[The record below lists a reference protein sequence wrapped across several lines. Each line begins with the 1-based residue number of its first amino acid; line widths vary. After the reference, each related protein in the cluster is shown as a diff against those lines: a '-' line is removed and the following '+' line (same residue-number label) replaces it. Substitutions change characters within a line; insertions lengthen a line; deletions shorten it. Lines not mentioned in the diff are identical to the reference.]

1 MPRTSEDT
9 AAIDDGDVQE
19 QTLLSEELP
28 SGYYRSRYFIGSL
41 VATGVMAI
49 GLFIE
54 YSMPVRCRIPPESRD
69 VVYADTGKT
78 SSLAIINADIGPAP
92 NIVLISTIPTV
103 ISGVCIVIVGRLSDL
118 FGRRYFL
125 IIGQILGLIG
135 STIAATATSI
145 PRLIGGGVLI
155 GIAASVQQTLTFII
169 AELVPNKHRPIAN
182 GAVLLVTLPSAGLGP
197 GFARIIVENTKQGW
211 RWFYY
216 LSIICAGS
224 SLLLFILFYF
234 PPNFRQLHRKTTKR
248 AELNKLD
255 YVGLIMFTGGLVIL
269 LLGLSWG
276 GTSYSWTS
284 GHVLGTI
291 ITGVVAILAF
301 AFYGI
306 AHDAPLEDL
315 IVTLK
320 QSVETFAPL
329 KQTFLPLDLLKNR
342 NYIAILVTSSV
353 ATMIYF
359 SMNVIWPQ
367 QIAALYTTDNIQIGW
382 LSCTI
387 GTSLVV
393 GYALCGLLFRPL
405 GHAQWQL
412 VACSMAMTAFLGGMA
427 ASDQSNRALAIA
439 FTICGTLAVGYCELG
454 TLIMGSLVCK
464 PEDIGFAVGFITS
477 TIYQTILTNRLNT
490 NIPNLVTPPALSANL
505 PSTSLP
511 ALFAAFKIG
520 TPEALQTVPGI
531 TPAVVAA
538 VTEPLKTAYA
548 QSFKVV
554 YLASIAFGGCAIV
567 AACFARDVDR
577 LMTDRVARVLRGVDH
592 SDDGSSRDAG
602 EDKAEDGSWVK
613 ETKV

>member
-9 AAIDDGDVQE
+9 AAIDDSDAQQ

-41 VATGVMAI
+41 IATGVMAI

-54 YSMPVRCRIPPESRD
+54 YSMPVRYRIPPVSRD

-125 IIGQILGLIG
+125 IIGQILSLIG
-135 STIAATATSI
+135 CTIAATATSI
-145 PRLIGGGVLI
+145 PRLIGGGVFI
-155 GIAASVQQTLTFII
+155 GMAASVQQTLTFII

-197 GFARIIVENTKQGW
+197 GFARMIVDNTEQGW

-248 AELNKLD
+248 AELEKLD
-255 YVGLIMFTGGLVIL
+255 YVGLIMFTGGLIIL

-291 ITGVVAILAF
+291 ITGVVALLAF

-306 AHDAPLEDL
+306 AHDAPLEDRM
-315 IVTLK
+315 VTLK

-342 NYIAILVTSSV
+342 NYIAVLVTSSV

-382 LSCTI
+382 LS
-387 GTSLVV
+387 
-393 GYALCGLLFRPL
+393 
-405 GHAQWQL
+405 
-412 VACSMAMTAFLGGMA
+412 
-427 ASDQSNRALAIA
+427 

-464 PEDIGFAVGFITS
+464 PEDIGFAVGFIVCTRLVGGS
-477 TIYQTILTNRLNT
+477 IATTIYQTILTNRLNT
-490 NIPNLVTPPALSANL
+490 NIPKLVTPAALSANL

-577 LMTDRVARVLRGVDH
+577 LMTDKVARVLRGVDH
-592 SDDGSSRDAG
+592 SDDGSSGDAG
-602 EDKAEDGSWVK
+602 EEKAEDGSWVK